1 MRDISR
7 LRPDIEKCSE
17 GHKSLVLEINRLL
30 DLYQKEMEAIEAVYD
45 IMGAKPWYID
55 FDDRGN
61 IIRCEWSDNYRKKL
75 GFEDENDFPNSID
88 SWIGI
93 IVEEDKEMV
102 LEKFWAAIKDPTGQT
117 RFDVRYRGRKK
128 DGSIKYFRT
137 AGVVRLHDNKSSN
150 SFIGLSY
157 DDTLNHRSLSGLKE
171 QYEIVEALSR
181 DYLNIFMVDIPGKTA
196 TILKLDG
203 YVTEGFGDKQKK
215 SYPYEPFAAQYI
227 KDRVYEEDRDAL
239 TKAMSL
245 EKVKEMLTDNSE
257 YVMGYRA
264 VDKGEIHYYQFTYL
278 KLETGEGDEK
288 VIAGFKNID
297 GIVESA
303 KERALLKEL
312 SERDSMTGVL
322 NRGFGEKTATQV
334 LLGEN
339 KGVFCILDIDDFKSV
354 NDTYG
359 HNTGDKVIKKVAA
372 SLEEA
377 FGEDS
382 IVFRLGG
389 DEFAVLKKDVS
400 TKEEAEG
407 YVNKFFEITQEHTIE
422 DLKGARFFTSVGIGF
437 FGKEDKDFEKLYKK
451 VDSCVYVSKK
461 TKGNTYTF
469 SE

>member
-1 MRDISR
+1 MRDISS

-30 DLYQKEMEAIEAVYD
+30 DLYQREMEALEVVYD
-45 IMGAKPWYID
+45 VMGAKPWYID
-55 FDDRGN
+55 FDDYGN

-75 GFEDENDFPNSID
+75 GFTDENDFPNSIE

-93 IVEEDKEMV
+93 IVDDDREMV
-102 LEKFWAAIKDPTGQT
+102 LEKFWAAIKDPTGKT
-117 RFDVRYRGRKK
+117 RFDVKYRGRMK
-128 DGSIKYFRT
+128 DGTIRFFRT

-150 SFIGLSY
+150 SFIGISY
-157 DDTLNHRSLSGLKE
+157 DDTLNHKNLSGLKE

-181 DYLNIFMVDIPGKTA
+181 DYLNVFMVDIPGKTA

-203 YVTEGFGDKQKK
+203 YVTEGFGDKEKK

-227 KDRVYEEDRDAL
+227 KDRVYEEDRSAL

-245 EKVKEMLTDNSE
+245 EKVKEMLAENDE

-278 KLETGEGDEK
+278 KLQTGEGEEK

-312 SERDSMTGVL
+312 SERDSMTGIL
-322 NRGFGEKTATQV
+322 NRGFGEKTATQI
-334 LLGEN
+334 LGGDN
-339 KGVFCILDIDDFKSV
+339 KGMFCILDIDDFKHV

-359 HNTGDKVIKKVAA
+359 HNTGDKVIKKVAT

-377 FGEDS
+377 FGEES
-382 IVFRLGG
+382 VVFRLGG
-389 DEFAVLKKDVS
+389 DEFAVLKKDVAS
-400 TKEEAEG
+400 KEEAKT
-407 YVNKFFEITQEHTIE
+407 YIDKFFDIIDHHSIDE
-422 DLKGARFFTSVGIGF
+422 LKGSKFFASVGVGLF
-437 FGKEDKDFEKLYKK
+437 SEADKDFEELYKK

-461 TKGNTYTF
+461 TKGNILTF